1 MTLKQQ
7 QKWMVLASLSH
18 RLALQSINSVT
29 DTCSACSVWL
39 VVCIA
44 AVVWPQ
50 GVGGG
55 L

>member
-1 MTLKQQ
+1 MTQKQQ
-7 QKWMVLASLSH
+7 QQWMASLSH
-18 RLALQSINSVT
+18 RLALQSITSVT